1 MLNDN
6 QWGNIIQLAGVIL
19 LGAGISCEII
29 MGGDIHLVVITFGAV
44 IFAIGTKIK
53 GH

>member
-1 MLNDN
+1 MND
-6 QWGNIIQLAGVIL
+6 QTWGNIIQLSGVIL
-19 LGAGISCEII
+19 LGGGIACEII
-29 MGGDIHLVVITFGAV
+29 FGGDIHLIVITLGAT

>member
-1 MLNDN
+1 MNN
-6 QWGNIIQLAGVIL
+6 QTWGNLIQLSGVIL
-19 LGAGISCEII
+19 LGCGITCEII
-29 MGGDIHLVVITFGAV
+29 FGGDIHLIVITLGAI